1 MNFIG
6 NKEELH
12 QEWKKSVI
20 LLMYRMGDKSDFNG
34 QSFRLMSLC
43 GWDLGNVYCHS
54 VELILSCHFL
64 YTHRNK
70 D

>member
-1 MNFIG
+1 
-6 NKEELH
+6 
-12 QEWKKSVI
+12 
-20 LLMYRMGDKSDFNG
+20 MYRMGDKSDFNG